1 MGALICRALVSATA
15 IAASAILIL
24 NDHGFW
30 GAVFLIVALW
40 VVGG

>member
-1 MGALICRALVSATA
+1 MGALICRALVSAMA
-15 IAASAILIL
+15 IAASATLIL

>member
-1 MGALICRALVSATA
+1 MGALICRTVVGATA
-15 IAASAILIL
+15 IAASATLIL

-40 VVGG
+40 IVGG